1 MVELHRQAANIQGNL
16 LEMVA
21 PEFLRSLPEDE
32 ITSPMTALY
41 NTRSDP
47 DNGSE
52 HKELMKKYISVCGIL
67 LDLLSEDKEHLLI
80 EIEQVL
86 LDMCSIEKELAFR
99 QGLRNGFRLA
109 MEILAKPVNK
119 PAEPPH
125 G

>member
-1 MVELHRQAANIQGNL
+1 MELHRQAANIQGNL
-16 LEMVA
+16 LEMVKRA
-21 PEFLRSLPEDE
+21 FNPEFLRSLPEDE
-32 ITSPMTALY
+32 IASPMTALY

-80 EIEQVL
+80 EIEQAL
-86 LDMCSIEKELAFR
+86 LDMCSRKRIGFSA
-99 QGLRNGFRLA
+99 GLEEWFQASYGNTGGA
-109 MEILAKPVNK
+109 
-119 PAEPPH
+119 